1 MTYEQIRQAI
11 TTRMMAFTGIDADSI
26 ELPNDSVR
34 IDPAGK
40 EKWCRLSIQNA
51 EAHMAGMAD
60 RPYTRKPGL
69 IVIQCFAREQTGMKA
84 LTELA
89 DKLEAHFA
97 YWRTGNLECLEA
109 SMIPAG
115 TRDGWMQV
123 NVRIPFRAG

>member
-1 MTYEQIRQAI
+1 MTYEEIRQAI
-11 TTRMMAFTGIDADSI
+11 TTRMMAFTGIDSDSI

-34 IDPAGK
+34 LDMTSKPL
-40 EKWCRLSIQNA
+40 WCRLSIQNA

-69 IVIQCFAREQTGMKA
+69 IVIQCFAPEQTGMKA

-97 YWRTGNLECLEA
+97 YWRTGDLECLEA
-109 SMIPAG
+109 SMIPVG
-115 TRDGWMQV
+115 VSDGWVQV

>member
-11 TTRMMAFTGIDADSI
+11 TTRMMAFTGIDSDSI

-34 IDPAGK
+34 LDTTSKPL
-40 EKWCRLSIQNA
+40 WCRLSIQNA

-97 YWRTGNLECLEA
+97 YWRTGDLECLEA

-115 TRDGWMQV
+115 TRDGWVQV